1 VHLLYNVRS
10 SQVLVLWS
18 FPQSNLFYS
27 KSSGS
32 VGYKGKQKNTSLAL
46 KVLLRRV
53 QKTIKKNTV
62 NNQVKVF

>member
-1 VHLLYNVRS
+1 VRS
-10 SQVLVLWS
+10 RS
-18 FPQSNLFYS
+18 QSNLFYS